1 MTTKEVLRSMNK
13 IDVIALVKS
22 VLQILL
28 LLLVPFEFFSIF
40 NGEDTSFYFD
50 IRSCFYFISEK
61 GIQFTLDI
69 ILVVAIL
76 LSTWPILYY
85 RYKIQTSGR
94 TVGSM
99 KLAYGCFLTTVL
111 FSMLN
116 VALIYSDDI
125 YFITNQ
131 LFVAVVFVIASPIL
145 FYNYKKKSRDKVDSI
160 KPMLKEFF
168 APLLI
173 LVLASYFLFYS
184 LTLASYTVSYS
195 SNISILG
202 SYVTIM
208 SYVLI
213 LLPEAF
219 YQFNV
224 AGAIKHHDN
233 VALSVSDS
241 NENIS
246 WLVQKITEL
255 KKTVPGIVLIISILF
270 SCFVMIT
277 LYIINNTGIDFN
289 LELLTPLISIPSIAN
304 GNAPLFLRV
313 TPIFLLL
320 LVFSGDLLFLYKF
333 LDYLTER
340 ITKRRLVMW
349 ALISLWFGIF
359 TWTTSVI
366 SLVTRTMYP
375 LVFYI
380 PTVQLSMVALMK
392 RGKLER
398 FTIATPPLETPSLST
413 DSSDDQDNLI
423 SVPLTYLIRSWI
435 RKLLKH

>member
-277 LYIINNTGIDFN
+277 LYIINNTG
-289 LELLTPLISIPSIAN
+289 
-304 GNAPLFLRV
+304 
-313 TPIFLLL
+313 
-320 LVFSGDLLFLYKF
+320 
-333 LDYLTER
+333 
-340 ITKRRLVMW
+340 
-349 ALISLWFGIF
+349 
-359 TWTTSVI
+359 
-366 SLVTRTMYP
+366 
-375 LVFYI
+375 
-380 PTVQLSMVALMK
+380 
-392 RGKLER
+392 
-398 FTIATPPLETPSLST
+398 
-413 DSSDDQDNLI
+413 
-423 SVPLTYLIRSWI
+423 
-435 RKLLKH
+435 